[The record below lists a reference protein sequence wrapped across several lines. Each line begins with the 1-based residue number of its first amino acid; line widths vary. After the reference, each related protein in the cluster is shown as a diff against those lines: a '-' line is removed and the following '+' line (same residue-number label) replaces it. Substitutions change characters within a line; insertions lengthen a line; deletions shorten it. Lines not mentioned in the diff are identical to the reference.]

1 MDFKDLS
8 ANMREAL
15 KKFPELEKAL
25 GKSGDLLNSFAGYQE
40 AYNKKLKES
49 ESILDTTVNHLNK
62 MKDILP
68 GATQAYK
75 EHAKVMGDTAE
86 QMRLANLIASD
97 LTEEANKTVALAV
110 MQKTGLEGIYAQSV
124 AQMLIEAGITDEK
137 EIQEAISAGLLDDAI
152 KLQKANQD
160 AFNQQKKQNDL
171 TQAIAD
177 QMVAIRD
184 EADSYKKKLD
194 GVLAT
199 ARAIGNDPKTMGA
212 FMLTQGI
219 KALGKFTEGF
229 EEFKKQGL
237 TAGQAIEAQFKGMDL
252 MSMMGLSDA
261 KGVTSAMVEQ
271 FGNVN
276 ALSRDT
282 TQQLGRMAV
291 EFGISG
297 EEAGALNAAMSTIPG
312 ETSESAANAM
322 EMTGHLAEMQGI
334 APGKIMKDMA
344 KNTGEMAR
352 AGSKGAE
359 EFGKSVIELHKM
371 GVEMSTASKIADGL
385 LDFESSIT
393 DQMEA
398 SVLLGKEINL
408 DKARELALNND
419 IEGMSKEILKNIGS
433 SAEFGK
439 MNRLEQDAL
448 AKSVGM
454 TVDELAT
461 QLDAQEET
469 NKYFGEGA
477 GFAMNAMGH
486 LVEYG
491 SKAGGFFKENGLLL
505 LASIQFLSTGN
516 GLQVIS
522 NGLQFGKNV
531 LIGIGN
537 GLLAVGKGIAFA
549 TSLIYSSE
557 RRAEAAAMIKKAAH
571 WAAEKAHLGALIVKY
586 AALKVAAAFGSKTA
600 AGAADKAKDA
610 ITNKL
615 KSKTESKVT
624 DSLTDKAKEQ
634 TASAQEKTKGAAG
647 KGGPGG
653 FLKSLGKGLASIG
666 EQFGK
671 VVSGALALGI
681 AGLALAGGFAL
692 ALQIV
697 KDVDPV
703 VMITFAGSIGIFG
716 GALALMGK
724 LGGDVIKGALAL
736 GIVALSLIPAAFAFS
751 LLKGVDVNSIIA
763 FSIALPLLALAAAG
777 LGFLI
782 IPIALGAIA
791 LGLLGVG
798 MMSMGAGLMVLQ
810 AGKDG
815 LDSFQSFLTILAKDG
830 AGAGFGAFALAGGL
844 LALGVAAWYSFGGIL
859 LGAVSLAA
867 FAASLQMIQPV
878 MEMGGLS
885 ALAEG
890 LTSISQLAGSLL
902 EVGAAILGI
911 GAGLGLMA
919 YAGLAALPIIGA
931 LVGLA
936 AVAPML
942 SSLGSLFGGG
952 EGSASEDDK
961 MNTLIDEVRQLRAA
975 FQSPG
980 VINMDGQKVGDV
992 LGLAVSNS
1000 GIA

>member
-454 TVDELAT
+454 TVEELA
-461 QLDAQEET
+461 QSLDAQEES

-477 GFAMNAMGH
+477 GLAMNAMGH

-505 LASIQFLSTGN
+505 LASIQFLSMGN
-516 GLQVIS
+516 GLQMIG
-522 NGLQFGKNV
+522 NGLQMAK
-531 LIGIGN
+531 N

-549 TSLIYSSE
+549 TSLLYSSE
-557 RRAEAAAMIKKAAH
+557 RRAEAAAMIKKAAY
-571 WAAEKAHLGALIVKY
+571 WAAEKAHLAALIVKY

-653 FLKSLGKGLASIG
+653 FLKSLGDGLVSIG
-666 EQFGK
+666 KRFGD
-671 VVSGALALGI
+671 VVKGALALGI